1 MTELQ
6 IGLLILGVAVIAL
19 VYGFNEFQVW
29 RVRKK
34 IRQNFAHDHDDVL
47 LNVPKNHVRDG
58 QRNDR
63 LEPVMTS
70 QHDDADD
77 NEQPEPTSA
86 DGWQPLGAAKD
97 ASPVSDN
104 ELPPIHADGPALSID
119 IAELPLIE
127 LPWLDPELDFI
138 ADLVLNQPLPLKTL
152 PRFTTTRRVKIAGCT
167 TQGRWQLAEA
177 LPGIDYIAYR
187 MGLQRVDRNGAFTE
201 HELITFSRQVAQF
214 AQVQD
219 AEVSFPPKQQ
229 QLQMAQQL
237 DAFCAEVDVLVGIHI
252 LFDYPAEGDRL
263 MQTLQG
269 SGFTLEPDGT
279 FHYQTDD
286 GYSLYT
292 LSAYNQQPF
301 NAQMLPQQQIEA
313 LTLLFDV
320 PRVAGGVETFDHAL
334 GFAHA
339 LIHEFP
345 GELVDDNRR
354 GLSDQG
360 LLRIREQLKQIYQRM
375 DEHNIEPGGE
385 VAQRLFA

>member
-1 MTELQ
+1 MSELQ
-6 IGLLILGVAVIAL
+6 IGLLVLGVAVIAL

-63 LEPVMTS
+63 LEPVITG
-70 QHDDADD
+70 QHDDDD
-77 NEQPEPTSA
+77 EPEPTVQ
-86 DGWQPLGAAKD
+86 DGWQPLGAAED
-97 ASPVSDN
+97 ATPVSDDD
-104 ELPPIHADGPALSID
+104 LPPMHADGPVLSID
-119 IAELPLIE
+119 IAELALIE
-127 LPWLDPELDFI
+127 LPWLDPDLDFI
-138 ADLVLNQPLPLKTL
+138 ADIVLSRPQPLKTP

-167 TQGRWQLAEA
+167 SQGRWQLAEA
-177 LPGIDYIAYR
+177 LPGVDYIAYR
-187 MGLQRVDRNGAFTE
+187 IGLQRVDRNGAFTE
-201 HELITFSRQVAQF
+201 HELITFSRQAAQF
-214 AQVQD
+214 AQGQD
-219 AEVSFPPKQQ
+219 ADISFPPKQQ
-229 QLQMAQQL
+229 QLQLAQEL

-252 LFDYPAEGDRL
+252 LFDYAAEGARL

-269 SGFTLEPDGT
+269 SGFTLEPDGA

-292 LSAYNQQPF
+292 LSSFDQQPF
-301 NAQMLPQQQIEA
+301 NAQRLQQQEVNA

-354 GLSDQG
+354 GLTDQG
-360 LLRIREQLKQIYQRM
+360 LLRIRQQLKQIYQRM
-375 DEHNIEPGGE
+375 DEHRIEPGGE
-385 VAQRLFA
+385 IAQRLFA